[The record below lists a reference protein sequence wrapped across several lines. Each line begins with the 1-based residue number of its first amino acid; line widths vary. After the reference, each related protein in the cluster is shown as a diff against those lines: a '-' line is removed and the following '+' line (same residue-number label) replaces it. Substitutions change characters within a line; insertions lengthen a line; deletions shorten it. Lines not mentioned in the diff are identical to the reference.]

1 MFVYASLLGKLR
13 RFAATLKIADCEEPP
28 PVAVMGGYFAAVHL
42 NRERA
47 RTAAK
52 HDPRPPIHAA
62 FSEVSPAVDPTIM
75 QAAGHLHNLGIM
87 FSRVFAHP
95 ILETAM
101 DMLIETQSKFDD
113 SQRES
118 PKSEIAMVIEMGI
131 ALIAAF
137 GLLAMGAWVLYST
150 HDWIS
155 SIQRFQQMI

>member
-1 MFVYASLLGKLR
+1 
-13 RFAATLKIADCEEPP
+13 
-28 PVAVMGGYFAAVHL
+28 
-42 NRERA
+42 
-47 RTAAK
+47 
-52 HDPRPPIHAA
+52 
-62 FSEVSPAVDPTIM
+62 M

-87 FSRVFAHP
+87 FSRVLAHP
-95 ILETAM
+95 IQETAM